1 LSAVTVA
8 GVLAVVAQA
17 QSLDLDYVTLS
28 NLVNANPGGDNPS
41 TTPTAASGGLIWI
54 DTGGGPA
61 AAEQDLNMEFL
72 GSTAQNG
79 PYVDLVSLGWARAA
93 NTPALFLLSN
103 PSGTA
108 QSAIGWNP
116 PANYGPIAP
125 GNPNGTNGYQGTFA
139 DPDGDN
145 FGIPGVGG
153 PEDSGSANWVEIRV
167 WTGNFSTWD
176 AALAGGALAG
186 EVDFTAFFANSI
198 SLPSDMSGMP
208 ALVVKTVLP
217 GDANLDGT
225 VDINDLT
232 VVLAHYGQTGMTW
245 SQGEF
250 TGDGTVDINDLTVVL
265 AHYNQSVGA
274 PAGLAAVP
282 EPTTPL
288 LSGIALVGP
297 LAYAWRKRQS
307 RPPHPMRQVQGV
319 DFTFPS
325 TAFTSY
331 R

>member
-1 LSAVTVA
+1 MKRVVRALVAATVT

-17 QSLDLDYVTLS
+17 ASLDYITLN
-28 NLVNANPGGDNPS
+28 NLQNANPGGDNPL

-72 GSTAQNG
+72 GSTAQGG
-79 PYVDLVSLGWARAA
+79 PYVDLVSLGTARVA

-116 PANYGPIAP
+116 PANYGAIGP

-153 PEDSGSANWVEIRV
+153 FADSGSTNWVEIRA

-186 EVDFTAFFANSI
+186 EVDFTAFFANGLSF
-198 SLPSDMSGMP
+198 PSDMSGMP

-217 GDANLDGT
+217 GDANLDGK

-232 VVLAHYGQTGMTW
+232 VVLTHYGQTGMTW
-245 SQGEF
+245 TQGEF
-250 TGDGTVDINDLTVVL
+250 TGDGTVDINDLTIVL
-265 AHYNQSVGA
+265 AHYDQSVGA
-274 PAGLAAVP
+274 SAGPVAVP
-282 EPTTPL
+282 EPTTLL
-288 LSGIALVGP
+288 LSGIG
-297 LAYAWRKRQS
+297 LAGLLACAWRKR
-307 RPPHPMRQVQGV
+307 R
-319 DFTFPS
+319 
-325 TAFTSY
+325 
-331 R
+331 